1 MAAISAHPAQAM
13 VNNSTNC
20 TKSVI
25 NSINRLSTGQNQRIL
40 LKQVSSWPWSTK
52 SIVASPFLILNYL
65 LMRVHQL
72 HLVHLR
78 INMHLR
84 SYIIISM
91 AAGPDDSDCDGMS
104 GNIPCSGPLLDK
116 LPELDQKTTTPSL
129 PNSFPESS
137 AHNRSVGAKIHN
149 WGAPLASSSCN
160 DSTLV
165 RGTFYGTSSGTQYK
179 WWLTDL
185 LLPHSGLECVRR
197 ACAHR

>member
-137 AHNRSVGAKIHN
+137 AHNR
-149 WGAPLASSSCN
+149 
-160 DSTLV
+160 
-165 RGTFYGTSSGTQYK
+165 
-179 WWLTDL
+179 
-185 LLPHSGLECVRR
+185 
-197 ACAHR
+197 

>member
-52 SIVASPFLILNYL
+52 SIVASPFFN
-65 LMRVHQL
+65 QL

>member
-40 LKQVSSWPWSTK
+40 LKQVSSWPWSTNPLWQ
-52 SIVASPFLILNYL
+52 VPFLILNYL

-84 SYIIISM
+84 S
-91 AAGPDDSDCDGMS
+91 
-104 GNIPCSGPLLDK
+104 
-116 LPELDQKTTTPSL
+116 
-129 PNSFPESS
+129 
-137 AHNRSVGAKIHN
+137 
-149 WGAPLASSSCN
+149 
-160 DSTLV
+160 
-165 RGTFYGTSSGTQYK
+165 
-179 WWLTDL
+179 
-185 LLPHSGLECVRR
+185 
-197 ACAHR
+197 